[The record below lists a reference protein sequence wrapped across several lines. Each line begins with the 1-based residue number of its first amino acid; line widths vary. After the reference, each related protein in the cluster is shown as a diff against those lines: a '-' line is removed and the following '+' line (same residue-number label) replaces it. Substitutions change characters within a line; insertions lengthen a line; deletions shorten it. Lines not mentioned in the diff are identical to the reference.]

1 MGRPPCCDKLNVTK
15 GLWTKEEDAKLL
27 VYVSTHETGN
37 WTSVPKKAASWLLW
51 CRWSTIAQ
59 QLPGRTDNDVK
70 NYWNTKLRK
79 KLSHMGIDPVTHK
92 PFSQILVDYG
102 NIGGLPKGGTRI
114 GSLNRDLR
122 NAFMTKS
129 EQSTVTHDGFSNIKS
144 NSTMSV
150 MSPIMEQFQDNP
162 LNNYNTDN
170 HSLELLVQLQ
180 AIKLITEASN
190 CNNQETIQPHFFS
203 EGCSSSSSSSSNAI
217 QASSPLSF
225 PCQQPSP
232 LQTAPS
238 SPFKWSEFLLD
249 DVFLGP
255 NPQRDF
261 QGLSST
267 GSSIQIQNEI
277 LQSEFTSEN
286 EKNFNGD
293 GDMNNGTFD
302 YTGQGCPATGRG
314 EASDVVG
321 ASSSSDN
328 SFVDAILDQ
337 DSKMLWEFPDLLEE
351 QSYY

>member
-37 WTSVPKKAASWLLW
+37 WTSVPKKAGLKRCGKSCRLRWTNYLRPDLKHDNFTSQEEELILKLHKAIGS
-51 CRWSTIAQ
+51 RWSTIAQ

-170 HSLELLVQLQ
+170 HSLELL
-180 AIKLITEASN
+180 
-190 CNNQETIQPHFFS
+190 
-203 EGCSSSSSSSSNAI
+203 GCSSSSSSSSNAI

-249 DVFLGP
+249 D
-255 NPQRDF
+255 
-261 QGLSST
+261 
-267 GSSIQIQNEI
+267 
-277 LQSEFTSEN
+277 
-286 EKNFNGD
+286 
-293 GDMNNGTFD
+293 
-302 YTGQGCPATGRG
+302 
-314 EASDVVG
+314 
-321 ASSSSDN
+321 
-328 SFVDAILDQ
+328 
-337 DSKMLWEFPDLLEE
+337 
-351 QSYY
+351 